1 MGEKKTTS
9 AWVPFHFRG
18 PNRGLVIFE
27 SLHRAASCKDEMGL
41 EPH

>member
-1 MGEKKTTS
+1 MGDLATS

-27 SLHRAASCKDEMGL
+27 SLHRAASRKDEMDL